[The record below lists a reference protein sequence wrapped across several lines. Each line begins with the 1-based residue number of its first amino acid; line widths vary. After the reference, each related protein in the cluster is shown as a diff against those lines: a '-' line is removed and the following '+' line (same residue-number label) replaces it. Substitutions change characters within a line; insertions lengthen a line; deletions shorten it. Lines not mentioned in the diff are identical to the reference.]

1 RPHWAELIRSGVDI
15 FALDFDAILATKYA
29 LSVSAEGDCYMC
41 VPPDPGIEAAALGDS
56 ECALPGTAPAK
67 ALHTFTPDSGVSRC
81 FFHDSTTLSPLSAPV
96 LVRLASPSGGPVLVR
111 SSTILPCLAVPSG
124 SVSGLHLP
132 SFSTNLVSIAALQDA
147 MVTTSTPWGQRMSIC
162 MCTRTGLHL
171 ATFTHQPG
179 SSLYT
184 LTTEPPQ
191 VAASAQVSA
200 SGQDRERY
208 FLVVFYDYTRYTTVF
223 PLRSKDEVPDVLIPW
238 IRAVRPQLREQFRE
252 DLLVLRLHSDRGGEF
267 SFDLLRDFCR
277 GEGILQLFTLPPSPQ
292 QNGIAEHRIG
302 LVMEVACTSMI
313 HVVALDF
320 LWPFAVRYAGHQI
333 NLWPRLSLPETS
345 PTLRWTGKVGD
356 ASVFR
361 VGALVPLSAIL
372 PPTSSPPALF
382 LASSLAFPLT
392 LLAGSF
398 TTPPRAMSCPLRTSR
413 PPPVDPLPPQGL
425 APSGV
430 SQVHPLPGTV
440 HVDFVV
446 DSGAARGSASGGA
459 VSGGIEPA
467 SEEPGDAEPDVPES
481 GGAEPRTRL
490 RSGAAGAGGSPIGG
504 TRAGGARAGG
514 TGARD
519 PEAGGTI
526 QRRPLF
532 VPPSPP
538 SLPPPDS
545 VLRHVLIPLPPP
557 LASSLPAVPGPESD
571 LARDDNP
578 VVPRLLAT
586 TVDFAA
592 ACRLDYANS
601 LVVESESDCPP
612 SVGGVKWPPG
622 SPHVFEAHYV
632 ARGFSKRQ
640 GVDFFRSF
648 SPTPKMTTLRVLL
661 HVAAQ
666 RDYELHC
673 LDLGTAFLKGSLH
686 KEIWLRRP
694 PGLTG
699 QRLPPFYVLMY
710 VNDLVFAIADTEAL
724 TLVKSELQKRHTFT
738 DLGELHKYLGLQI
751 TRDRARCTIT
761 LTQSHM
767 VHQVLQR
774 FGFRYSSPPSAPLPT
789 GHSLS
794 APPSDESVESSVP
807 YPDIICRLM
816 YLITC
821 TRPDLSCPLSILA
834 RYVARGRHRPE
845 HWEAAKRVLRYL
857 CSTSGMGLV
866 LGGRCPVVLTGHV
879 DASWVDDL
887 ATQRS
892 SLCCTFS
899 LGSDSVSWRS
909 TRSSSVLCSS
919 CEAEIYAGA
928 MATEELR

>member
-1 RPHWAELIRSGVDI
+1 
-15 FALDFDAILATKYA
+15 
-29 LSVSAEGDCYMC
+29 MC

-81 FFHDSTTLSPLSAPV
+81 FFHDSSTLSPLSAPV
-96 LVRLASPSGGPVLVR
+96 PVRLASPSGGPVLVR
-111 SSTILPCLAVPSG
+111 SSTILPCLALPSG

-132 SFSTNLVSIAALQDA
+132 SFSTNLVSTAALQDA

-184 LTTEPPQ
+184 LTIEPPQ

-481 GGAEPRTRL
+481 GGSEPIDAEPRGTEPKGAEL
-490 RSGAAGAGGSPIGG
+490 GGAESEGAESGGAQPWGTTSAGGPAGAGGSPIGG
-504 TRAGGARAGG
+504 TGAGGARAGG

-519 PEAGGTI
+519 PEAGGTV

-545 VLRHVLIPLPPP
+545 LQLDSPLGAPSPYDEQTDSFTERREPYLTVLRPSGGECALSTDVLDDKLEDFEC
-557 LASSLPAVPGPESD
+557 LAVAWQTAMDAEMASWKFTSTYVNA
-571 LARDDNP
+571 
-578 VVPRLLAT
+578 
-586 TVDFAA
+586 F
-592 ACRLDYANS
+592 
-601 LVVESESDCPP
+601 PP
-612 SVGGVKWPPG
+612 SGKYMVDGMWI
-622 SPHVFEAHYV
+622 F
-632 ARGFSKRQ
+632 R
-640 GVDFFRSF
+640 GVDFFQSF

-673 LDLGTAFLKGSLH
+673 LDFGTAFLKGSLH

-694 PGLTG
+694 PGFTG
-699 QRLPPFYVLMY
+699 SLPAGRRLRL
-710 VNDLVFAIADTEAL
+710 
-724 TLVKSELQKRHTFT
+724 
-738 DLGELHKYLGLQI
+738 LGLLLRPL
-751 TRDRARCTIT
+751 THRCFCATT
-761 LTQSHM
+761 ATVLRPR
-767 VHQVLQR
+767 VLQR
-774 FGFRYSSPPSAPLPT
+774 FGFRYSSPQSAPLPT

-794 APPSDESVESSVP
+794 APPLDESVESSVP
-807 YPDIICRLM
+807 YPDITGCLM

-821 TRPDLSCPLSILA
+821 TRPDLSCPLSILT
-834 RYVARGRHRPE
+834 RYVVRGKHRPG

-892 SLCCTFS
+892 SQCCTFS

-919 CEAEIYAGA
+919 CEVDIYAGA
-928 MATEELR
+928 MATQELR